1 MIKRI
6 LIPLD
11 PSPFTDMALE
21 IGTTMAKINQ
31 AELTGLVILDIP
43 GIEKSIG
50 PIPLGGLYY
59 AEKVEKA
66 KQKEAHERIHSLQ
79 DKFKNKCEEEGVA
92 YRLAEQQGSPSE
104 RIIQESIF
112 YDAVII
118 GMRTFFHFETQ
129 DTPGDSLEKILDETI
144 TPVYAVPEKFDLPQ
158 VPEEKIKVLIAF
170 DGSLPSARALQRFAQ
185 LAPVDIFEVRILI
198 SEQDEEKAQYYL
210 NEAETYLKS
219 HNVNNI
225 QKEWIRGNIQDRI
238 DEKYLDWAHVIV
250 VGAHSKRGLFKFM
263 VGSLTKHLIKIA
275 KKPILIG
282 Q

>member
-11 PSPFTDMALE
+11 PSPFTDSTLK

-31 AELTGLVILDIP
+31 AELTGLVVLDIP

-50 PIPLGGLYY
+50 PIPLGGLHY
-59 AEKVEKA
+59 AEKIEKA
-66 KQKEAHERIHSLQ
+66 KQKEAADRIRQLQ
-79 DKFKNKCEEEGVA
+79 EKFKNICEKEGVS

-112 YDAVII
+112 YDAILI

-129 DTPGDSLEKILDETI
+129 DSPGDSLEKILDETI
-144 TPVYAVPEKFDLPQ
+144 TPVYAVPEKLELPN
-158 VPEEKIKVLIAF
+158 VPLEKIKVLIAF

-185 LAPVDIFEVRILI
+185 LAPVDIFEVRLLI
-198 SEQDEEKAQYYL
+198 SEQDEEKANYYL
-210 NEAETYLKS
+210 NEAEAYLKC

-225 QKEWIRGNIQDRI
+225 EKEWIKGHIKEAI
-238 DEKYLDWAHVIV
+238 DQNYLDWAHVIV
-250 VGAHSKRGLFKFM
+250 VGAHSKAGLFKFS
-263 VGSLTKHLIKIA
+263 VGSLTQHLIKLA

>member
-6 LIPLD
+6 LMPLD

-50 PIPLGGLYY
+50 PVPLGGLYY

-66 KQKEAHERIHSLQ
+66 KQKEAQGRIQALQ
-79 DKFKNKCEEEGVA
+79 EKFKNKCEKEGVA

-144 TPVYAVPEKFDLPQ
+144 TPVYAVPEKFDLPRI
-158 VPEEKIKVLIAF
+158 PDEKIKVLIAF

-185 LAPVDIFEVRILI
+185 LAPVDIFEVKILI
-198 SEQDEEKAQYYL
+198 SEEDEKKAKYYL

-219 HNVNNI
+219 HNVHDI
-225 QKEWIRGNIQDRI
+225 QKEWIKDDILKKI
-238 DEKYLDWAHVIV
+238 DDKYLDWAHVIV
-250 VGAHSKRGLFKFM
+250 VGAHSKRGLFTFM

>member
-11 PSPFTDMALE
+11 PSPFTESALK
-21 IGTTMAKINQ
+21 IGTTMAKMNQ
-31 AELTGLVILDIP
+31 AELTGLVVLDIP

-50 PIPLGGLYY
+50 PVPLGGLHY
-59 AEKVEKA
+59 AEKIEKA
-66 KQKEAHERIHSLQ
+66 KLKEAEERIQQLQ
-79 DKFKNKCEEEGVA
+79 EKFKNICEKEGVS

-112 YDAVII
+112 YDAILI

-129 DTPGDSLEKILDETI
+129 DSPGDSLEKILDETI
-144 TPVYAVPEKFDLPQ
+144 TPVYAVPEKLDLPN
-158 VPEEKIKVLIAF
+158 VPLEKIRVLIAF

-185 LAPVDIFEVRILI
+185 LAPVDIFEVQLLI
-198 SEQDEEKAQYYL
+198 SEEDEEKAKYYL
-210 NEAETYLKS
+210 NEAEAYLKL
-219 HNVNNI
+219 HNVNDI
-225 QKEWIRGNIQDRI
+225 EKEWIKGNIKDAI
-238 DEKYLDWAHVIV
+238 DQKYLDWAHVIV
-250 VGAHSKRGLFKFM
+250 VGAHSKSGLFKFM
-263 VGSLTKHLIKIA
+263 VGSLTQHLIKMA

>member
-66 KQKEAHERIHSLQ
+66 RQKEAHDHIHSLQ
-79 DKFKNKCEEEGVA
+79 EKFKHKCEKEGVA

-129 DTPGDSLEKILDETI
+129 DSPGDSLEKILDETI
-144 TPVYAVPEKFDLPQ
+144 TPVYAVPEKFDLPR

-185 LAPVDIFEVRILI
+185 LAPVDIFEVRLLI
-198 SEQDEEKAQYYL
+198 SEQDEEKARYYL
-210 NEAETYLKS
+210 NEAESYLKS
-219 HNVNNI
+219 HNVHHI
-225 QKEWIRGNIQDRI
+225 EKEWINGNIKDAI
-238 DEKYLDWAHVIV
+238 DEKYLDWADVIV

>member
-11 PSPFTDMALE
+11 PSPFTESALK

-50 PIPLGGLYY
+50 PVPLGGLHY
-59 AEKVEKA
+59 AEKIEKA
-66 KQKEAHERIHSLQ
+66 KQKEAADRIQQLQ
-79 DKFKNKCEEEGVA
+79 EKFKNICENEGVS
-92 YRLAEQQGSPSE
+92 YRLAELQGSPSE

-112 YDAVII
+112 YDAILI

-129 DTPGDSLEKILDETI
+129 DSPGDSLEKILDETI
-144 TPVYAVPEKFDLPQ
+144 TPVYAVPEKLDLPN
-158 VPEEKIKVLIAF
+158 VPIEKIRVLIAF
-170 DGSLPSARALQRFAQ
+170 DGSLPSARALQRIAQ
-185 LAPVDIFEVRILI
+185 LAPVDIFEVRLLI
-198 SEQDEEKAQYYL
+198 SEEDEEKAHYYL
-210 NEAETYLKS
+210 NEAESYLKC

-225 QKEWIRGNIQDRI
+225 QKEWIKDNIKDAI
-238 DEKYLDWAHVIV
+238 DQKYLDWAHVIV
-250 VGAHSKRGLFKFM
+250 VGAHSKAGLFQFM
-263 VGSLTKHLIKIA
+263 VGSLTQHLIKIA